1 MRLSPALAFVMLV
14 GCQPEL
20 GHPASLV
27 ESERVLGVRAD
38 PAEAGP
44 SDAVTYT
51 SLVASPT
58 GAVATPALLWSLC
71 KLRRP
76 VDENTPVSQACLTD
90 TLTAAGR
97 GESVTIPM
105 PSTACVNFGPL
116 APPSKTGTLRPTDP
130 DSTGGYYQPIRLDLD
145 TMEGTSQTIVR
156 ERVRCDLAGASLLL
170 SQAFRARYTANRN
183 PVLVPIEAFIHGVD
197 DVPVAFDAIPAGKRV
212 LLRAAWSEESPES
225 YPVFDPMAQT
235 LSDRREALWVSWY
248 ATAGRFDDSTTG
260 RSEADPVLSSDNVW
274 RAPDEAG
281 SYFLW
286 LVLHDS
292 RGGTDFASYVVTVS
306 P

>member
-1 MRLSPALAFVMLV
+1 MRRSAIMALFTLA

-27 ESERVLGVRAD
+27 EGERVLGVRAD

-51 SLVASPT
+51 SLVASP
-58 GAVATPALLWSLC
+58 GGPVASPALVWSLC
-71 KLRRP
+71 KLRKP

-90 TLTAAGR
+90 ALTAAGR
-97 GESVTIPM
+97 GDSVTIPM

-130 DSTGGYYQPIRLDLD
+130 DATGGYYQPLRLDLE
-145 TMEGTSQTIVR
+145 TEQGTSQTIVR
-156 ERVRCDLAGASLLL
+156 ERVRCDLAGASLVL

-183 PVLVPIEAFIHGVD
+183 PVLAPIGAFID
-197 DVPVAFDAIPAGKRV
+197 EVPVALDAIPVGSPV
-212 LLRAAWSEESPES
+212 VLRAAWSDDSPEI
-225 YPVFDPMAQT
+225 YPVFDPMSQT
-235 LSDRREALWVSWY
+235 FSDRREALWVLWY

-260 RSEADPVLSSDNVW
+260 RSEDDPVLSSDNLW

-281 SYFLW
+281 NYYLW

-292 RGGTDFASYVVTVS
+292 RGGTDFATYVVTVA